1 MIRRASVLPI
11 VVVIVSALLA
21 LGAAGSARAEAIT
34 TLIAEKAAETFGYAL
49 PAHSEFNVS
58 MRNPEPGEAQ
68 FISDFWM
75 DRDTGQFIANAVT
88 KSGETRRVSGLAALM
103 IPVPVPTRRIMPD
116 TILTK
121 QDFQIVSLPYA
132 RVGAYAVTSL
142 DHLVGQ
148 QVRRMLSPG
157 RPVMSQSV
165 APPLVID
172 RGDRVSI
179 RYSKGPM
186 TLSAPGRAIT
196 SAQAD
201 QEVRVINLASN
212 KTVTGI
218 ARTSGI
224 VEIVK

>member
-1 MIRRASVLPI
+1 MIRRASILV
-11 VVVIVSALLA
+11 VSALLA
-21 LGAAGSARAEAIT
+21 LGAGPLHAEAIT
-34 TLIAEKAAETFGYAL
+34 TLIAEKASETFGYAL

-58 MRNPEPGEAQ
+58 MRSAEPSEAQ

-121 QDFQIVSLPYA
+121 QDFQVVSLPYA
-132 RVGAYAVTSL
+132 RVGTYAVTSL
-142 DHLVGQ
+142 DQLAGQ

-179 RYSKGPM
+179 RYTKGPM
-186 TLSAPGRAIT
+186 SLSAPGRAIT

-201 QEVRVINLASN
+201 QEVRVINLSSN